1 MRELK
6 FSLIFLVCIIL
17 IGCTSKVTEE
27 DLIGGA
33 WIATA
38 GYKDGDIQ
46 GKPNCHPFEEGIEFK
61 YVDTV
66 YNESFKENFT
76 YFLSEIDKGT
86 EIAFDLPGPGIY
98 RFQIKLIS
106 EEEMMLEGVGLSEGR
121 SCYLERK

>member
-1 MRELK
+1 MKNRIYL
-6 FSLIFLVCIIL
+6 LILLLLFLTACNN
-17 IGCTSKVTEE
+17 KVTEE

-38 GYKDGDIQ
+38 GYKDGDAQ

-61 YVDTV
+61 NVDTV

-106 EEEMMLEGVGLSEGR
+106 EEEMVLEGVGLSEGR
-121 SCYLERK
+121 SCYLERQ